1 MAGRTSSGRRELK
14 RIIVITLTALTIVL
28 AGAVGLMGYAA
39 VGIDRLQAE
48 KERELA
54 QVRLDRTFEGLI
66 EAINSSAI
74 WNDSVIT
81 LSGEPDLEWLQINFG
96 DYYADFMGHAV
107 TLVHDRHG
115 ELILAS
121 RDSEPVEPASEQAFI
136 DAVTPLVAAVRR
148 EAAGNRDQP
157 RASFDA
163 AVNRTALV
171 RAGTDIYLVALG
183 TVVPEDMTQ
192 PRLDSDPVIVSAK
205 PISDLLSALEK
216 DLAIRNP
223 VITNNG
229 ASGSRE
235 GYLVLHGPDDAV
247 LGHVRWTP
255 DRPGLSVLQGA
266 APAVAGLILLLAAA
280 ALALF
285 VRVHGIVR
293 RLEKNE
299 VDLTE
304 ARDRAEGANVA
315 KSRFLA
321 NVSHELRTPL
331 NGVIGMAEVMAMGE
345 LSPIQRNRLDVLRE
359 SSNNLLR
366 LIERLLQVT
375 RLERREV
382 LVERV
387 VFDPTAMTREMAEQ
401 YRPAAQARGL
411 ELTIDG
417 AETGLRLGDELHV
430 QQVLDFLIDNAI
442 TYTDV
447 GQVSISVGPRDGAVR
462 FTVMDTG
469 MGIAPELLPRLFDVF
484 VQADDSITR
493 RFEGAGVGLS
503 ICRNLVEAMG
513 GRITVD
519 SEPGRGSTFKVDLPL
534 PPAPQGAVNNSLAA

>member
-1 MAGRTSSGRRELK
+1 MAGRTSSERRDLK
-14 RIIVITLTALTIVL
+14 RIILITLTALTLVV
-28 AGAVGLMGYAA
+28 AGAIGLMGYAA
-39 VGIDRLQAE
+39 GGVDRLQAE

-54 QVRLDRTFEGLI
+54 QVRLERTLEGLI
-66 EAINSSAI
+66 DNINSSAI
-74 WNDSVIT
+74 WNDSVIS
-81 LSGEPDLEWLQINFG
+81 LADRPDLEWLQINFG

-107 TLVHDRHG
+107 TLIYDRHG

-121 RDSEPVEPASEQAFI
+121 RDSEPVEFASEQAFI
-136 DAVTPLVAAVRR
+136 DAVAPLVDAVRR

-163 AVNRTALV
+163 AVNQSALV
-171 RAGTDIYLVALG
+171 RTGADIYLVGFG
-183 TVVPEDMTQ
+183 TVVPEDMSL
-192 PRLDSDPVIVSAK
+192 PRLVSDPVIVSAK
-205 PISDLLSALEK
+205 PVSELLGALEK
-216 DLAIRNP
+216 DLAIPNP
-223 VITNNG
+223 VLTNHG
-229 ASGSRE
+229 ASGDNQ
-235 GYLVLHGPDDAV
+235 GFLVLYGPDDAV

-255 DRPGLSVLQGA
+255 DRPGLSLLQGA

-285 VRVHGIVR
+285 ARVHGIVR
-293 RLEKNE
+293 RLEENE
-299 VDLTE
+299 VDLKE
-304 ARDRAEGANVA
+304 ARDRAEAANLA

-331 NGVIGMAEVMAMGE
+331 NGVIGMAEVMAMDE

-359 SSNNLLR
+359 SSSNLLR

-375 RLERREV
+375 RLERQEV
-382 LVERV
+382 LVDRV
-387 VFDPTAMTREMAEQ
+387 IFDPTAIVRNIVEQ
-401 YRPAAQARGL
+401 YRPAAQAKGL
-411 ELTIDG
+411 ELAIEA

-447 GQVSISVGPRDGAVR
+447 GQVNICVGPRDGAVR
-462 FTVMDTG
+462 FTVIDTG
-469 MGIAPELLPRLFDVF
+469 LGIAPELLPRLFDVF

-519 SEPGRGSTFKVDLPL
+519 SELGRGSTFKVDLPL
-534 PPAPQGAVNNSLAA
+534 PPAPQSAVYKPLAA